1 MLITVHCS
9 FSCRIKDSD
18 MLSEGIKTGWKEREA
33 RKGTGRT
40 CDCIWKLWAEAR
52 CNCKEAREPQGKNAA
67 VEIAEVWGHRTKN
80 ELDSLSPASLS
91 VHVSVATLK
100 DLLEFR
106 RRELQGLLSG
116 GSSQQAAPNNIWF
129 QYSARYKCSRR
140 KKCILG
146 SGNYHIDVCSTSKRN
161 EHLTQHIYL
170 DFMRVEQD
178 IGFPARATHSRNR
191 AHDN

>member
-18 MLSEGIKTGWKEREA
+18 MLSEGIKTGWKER
-33 RKGTGRT
+33 RKERNRQN
-40 CDCIWKLWAEAR
+40 IWLHMKLWAEAR

-80 ELDSLSPASLS
+80 ELDSLSGIA
-91 VHVSVATLK
+91 
-100 DLLEFR
+100 F
-106 RRELQGLLSG
+106 RELQGLLSG

-129 QYSARYKCSRR
+129 QCSARYKCSRR
-140 KKCILG
+140 KNVFLG
-146 SGNYHIDVCSTSKRN
+146 SENYHIDVCSTSKRN